1 MKVMKMEIIFRKLL
15 LLLWATLAHGSI
27 SGVSY
32 MDPIKMNSIKSKMP
46 PDEDPC
52 NPLYWYPR
60 NIPEF
65 CNFANT
71 PRPVSSEEPPIGP
84 APSPPLPP
92 VAPPVLVPMMPPPV
106 PVLPPPVPILPQPI
120 PILPSPPLIA
130 RAPSLP
136 LFPAP
141 PPAPLISISS
151 NPYPYSHINPISG
164 FSPHLLPYHPSF
176 QRPQTGFVPGMHGLV
191 TKDGGINIMPF
202 SDAYADMLEKH
213 KNKMIR
219 RKLHKI
225 LDKYEYYPYSR
236 DYRNLR
242 KYEKY
247 FTDD

>member
-1 MKVMKMEIIFRKLL
+1 MKVMEMKIIFRKLL
-15 LLLWATLAHGSI
+15 LVLWSKLVYCSI

-32 MDPIKMNSIKSKMP
+32 MDSIKMNSIKSVP
-46 PDEDPC
+46 PGEDPC

-65 CNFANT
+65 CNFDNT
-71 PRPVSSEEPPIGP
+71 ARPVSSEEPPI
-84 APSPPLPP
+84 AHTSPPA
-92 VAPPVLVPMMPPPV
+92 VPPVLVPMMPPPV
-106 PVLPPPVPILPQPI
+106 PILPQPI
-120 PILPSPPLIA
+120 PMLPHPSLIA
-130 RAPSLP
+130 GVSPLP

-141 PPAPLISISS
+141 PSAPLISIPS
-151 NPYPYSHINPISG
+151 NPYPYSHINPISA

-176 QRPQTGFVPGMHGLV
+176 QRPPTGFVPGMHGLV

-213 KNKMIR
+213 KNKVIR

-225 LDKYEYYPYSR
+225 LDKYEHYPYSR
-236 DYRNLR
+236 NYRNLR